1 MNSSWFDAFT
11 ALKNIGVAE
20 QLAASAQQA
29 LELADAEYR
38 AGQTSIIELS
48 QAQLNALQAEIAAA
62 SAKYDYQID
71 RVQLEYECGT
81 LPYPNSWKGLSRTA
95 TDRSPVKMRCF
106 CSLCDYSLL
115 PTRSNPLSRLPLL
128 NALSGKSKCLD
139 LCIRGVVFS
148 GHNNIL
154 SSGQD

>member
-1 MNSSWFDAFT
+1 MNTSWFDAFT
-11 ALKNIGVAE
+11 AMKNIGVAE

-71 RVQLEYECGT
+71 RVLLEYQCGT
-81 LPYPNSWKGLSRTA
+81 LPYRT
-95 TDRSPVKMRCF
+95 P
-106 CSLCDYSLL
+106 
-115 PTRSNPLSRLPLL
+115 
-128 NALSGKSKCLD
+128 GKDK
-139 LCIRGVVFS
+139 RGAPPI
-148 GHNNIL
+148 GHR
-154 SSGQD
+154 

>member
-1 MNSSWFDAFT
+1 VKEVNSSWFDAFT

-38 AGQTSIIELS
+38 AGETSIIELS

-71 RVQLEYECGT
+71 RMQLEYQIGT
-81 LPYPNSWKGLSRTA
+81 LPYRT
-95 TDRSPVKMRCF
+95 
-106 CSLCDYSLL
+106 L
-115 PTRSNPLSRLPLL
+115 
-128 NALSGKSKCLD
+128 GKVY
-139 LCIRGVVFS
+139 RGVPPI
-148 GHNNIL
+148 GHR
-154 SSGQD
+154 